1 MPTYDYTCSSCE
13 HAWEL
18 FQSITAKPIRKCPQC
33 GRQTARRMIGTG
45 AGILFKGSG
54 FYCTDYRSEGYE
66 KAAKSESDS
75 SAGKSKGESGGSGAK
90 ATTESKSTPTPESKP
105 SKKPDDK

>member
-33 GRQTARRMIGTG
+33 GRQTAKRMIGMG

-54 FYCTDYRSEGYE
+54 FYCTDYRSEGYK

-75 SAGKSKGESGGSGAK
+75 SSGKSKSESGDSGSKTASETK
-90 ATTESKSTPTPESKP
+90 AASKPESKSST
-105 SKKPDDK
+105 KPDSK